1 MCPTANKLCV
11 PPAQRSGALNSLLH
25 LAAAG
30 QQGSQQVHTGL
41 PSLRSCHTCMRSA
54 CPDTRPRPLQN
65 GAPGALQSVERR
77 RGEALAGQQPSMAG
91 MLRLQLLK
99 HSALGLWPCADQD
112 QEHLKRVLGDLPA
125 LPAPAVVPAADG
137 AVALAGETPTPCT
150 EWLGVS

>member
-1 MCPTANKLCV
+1 MPDSCW
-11 PPAQRSGALNSLLH
+11 GA
-25 LAAAG
+25 
-30 QQGSQQVHTGL
+30 GL
-41 PSLRSCHTCMRSA
+41 PASAHGLRSRATCRRPG
-54 CPDTRPRPLQN
+54 PDTCLRCLQN

-99 HSALGLWPCADQD
+99 HSAMGLWPCADQD

-137 AVALAGETPTPCT
+137 AVALAGETPSS
-150 EWLGVS
+150 LH